1 MQRIL
6 SILGILFLLVALVT
20 GWLFFG
26 SATGFKGKEKYLYIP
41 TNDATK
47 EKVLHLIRQD
57 SLVTRTGIFNLVAER
72 VDYWATI
79 KPGKYKVESGD
90 NVVSI
95 VRMLKNGRQ
104 TPVNLIITKIRLK
117 EDLSSNIGKRF
128 ECDSAS
134 FMAYLLNRDTLI
146 KYNLDTNTVMTAVFP
161 NTYTYFWNT
170 TPSKIFHKIYAY
182 YQSFWTNERKALA
195 KERGLTPQTAYI
207 LASIV
212 EEETNAAD
220 EKGNI
225 ASVYLN
231 RIAKGMK
238 LGADPTVKYALRDF
252 GLKRIYEKH
261 LAVSSPYNTY
271 KVAGLPPGPICT
283 PSEKTIDAVLHS
295 PKTAY
300 IYFVAKSDFS
310 GHHQFAVSYEE
321 HLKYAKAYRQAL
333 DSFMATNEH
342 IKNLHD

>member
-1 MQRIL
+1 MKKVIR
-6 SILGILFLLVALVT
+6 LLLLLLLAAVCTA

-26 SATGFKGKEKYLYIP
+26 PATGFKGKEKYLYIP
-41 TNDATK
+41 TGGATK
-47 EKVLHLIRQD
+47 EKVLQLLQQD
-57 SLVTRTGIFNLVAER
+57 SLITRPGIFSRVAGQA
-72 VDYWATI
+72 DYWEHI
-79 KPGKYKVESGD
+79 KSGKYRIASGES
-90 NVVSI
+90 VVNI

-104 TPVNLIITKIRLK
+104 EPVNLIITKLRLK
-117 EDLSSNIGKRF
+117 EDLASMIGKRF

-134 FMAYLLNRDTLI
+134 FMAYLLNRDTLAA
-146 KYNLDTNTVMTAVFP
+146 YSLDSATVMTTVLP

-170 TPSKIFHKIYAY
+170 TPSGIFQKLYGQY
-182 YQSFWTNERKALA
+182 KDFWTAERKALA
-195 KERGLTPQTAYI
+195 KERGLTPQTAYT

-212 EEETNAAD
+212 EEETNRQS
-220 EKGNI
+220 EKGTI

-231 RIAKGMK
+231 RIKKGMR

-271 KVAGLPPGPICT
+271 KVTGLPPGPICT

-295 PKTAY
+295 PETAY

-310 GHHQFAVSYEE
+310 GYHQFAVTYEE

-333 DSFMATNEH
+333 DSN
-342 IKNLHD
+342 K